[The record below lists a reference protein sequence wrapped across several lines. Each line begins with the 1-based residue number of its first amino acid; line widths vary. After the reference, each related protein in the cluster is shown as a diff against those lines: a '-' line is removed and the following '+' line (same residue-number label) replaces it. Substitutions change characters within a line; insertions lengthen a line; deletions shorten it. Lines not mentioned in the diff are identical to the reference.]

1 MNLLTEH
8 GVPGSVYENRL
19 LCDGGYGILNEMDL
33 HEATEQGV
41 KLTRFKGKF
50 QEAETVNK
58 NKRMY
63 PYAVLDENVKRLQEA
78 ITMGSLI
85 GECDHPTD
93 SIIHFANASHK
104 INKLWWDGNVLM
116 GEGVILDTPMGK
128 LLKALINCGVR
139 IGISSRGVGNGK
151 VNEEGILVI
160 GESYR
165 LITFDA
171 VADPSTSAAF
181 QEKVVSK
188 ESDLLKTLSSDQ
200 NPPKNESRSVNRVNE
215 ELILACLSGIFKE
228 QTDQI
233 KARLNS

>member
-8 GVPGSVYENRL
+8 GLPGTSYRDVL
-19 LCDGGYGILNEMDL
+19 ICDGGYGVLNEMDL
-33 HEATEQGV
+33 HESADAGIKLV
-41 KLTRFKGKF
+41 KFRGKF

-63 PYAVLDENVKRLQEA
+63 PYPVLDSNVKRLGEV
-78 ITMGSLI
+78 IDMGGLI

-93 SIIHFANASHK
+93 SIIHFSNASHK
-104 INKLWWDGNVLM
+104 INKLWWDGNTLM

-128 LLKALINCGVR
+128 LLKSLINCGVR

-151 VNEEGILVI
+151 VNEDGILVI

-171 VADPSTSAAF
+171 VADPSTTAAF
-181 QEKVVSK
+181 QQKVVGK
-188 ESDLLKTLSSDQ
+188 DESLNVLSNDES
-200 NPPKNESRSVNRVNE
+200 NKNEACSINRISD
-215 ELILACLSGIFKE
+215 ELILACLSGTIKE
-228 QTDQI
+228 QIDHYK
-233 KARLNS
+233 KARLSS